1 MGVGIEYPMQA
12 ESFGCAFY
20 LYQTDLYRCV
30 PHELLIK
37 CTTELIYA
45 KFLPLE
51 VKGHFI
57 QSVSTIS
64 L

>member
-1 MGVGIEYPMQA
+1 MGVGIEYPMQG
-12 ESFGCAFY
+12 ESFECAFY
-20 LYQTDLYRCV
+20 LYQTDLYRFV

-37 CTTELIYA
+37 CTTELINA
-45 KFLPLE
+45 KILPLE

-57 QSVSTIS
+57 QSGSTIS